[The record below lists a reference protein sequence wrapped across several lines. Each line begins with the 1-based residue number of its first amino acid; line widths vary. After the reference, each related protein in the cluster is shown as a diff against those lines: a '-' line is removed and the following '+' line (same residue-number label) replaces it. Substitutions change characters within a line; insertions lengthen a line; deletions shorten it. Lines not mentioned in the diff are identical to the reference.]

1 MAAAQMAFDFAL
13 WRSAP
18 GSAVPAPRDPRPSGA
33 RAQRS
38 SGVRASGARE
48 PRDPGQAGLVGT
60 QSPPRPRAPQGAER
74 VRKERELEQRL
85 SRLLSS
91 EVVLH
96 LTDNGRTMLSARDRG
111 GVAHVRLHHMFMNA
125 DDGVLRSLARF
136 LREGSAAASAQ
147 LQRFIRDH
155 GTAIRRRA
163 RVAKVRASG
172 HHHDL
177 RAILEEVGVQYFEA
191 APEVRIGWARMAR
204 SLGRRKRR
212 SIKLGSY
219 RSRDTLIRVHPVL
232 DAAWVPRFFVEYI
245 VYHELLHHV
254 LGMPVRNGRRNL
266 HGPEFRARERCFA
279 RYDEAIAWER
289 RHLDRLLSG

>member
-1 MAAAQMAFDFAL
+1 MAAAQMAFDFARG
-13 WRSAP
+13 RSAP
-18 GSAVPAPRDPRPSGA
+18 GGAAREPR
-33 RAQRS
+33 
-38 SGVRASGARE
+38 VNGARE
-48 PRDPGQAGLVGT
+48 PRSGGARDPRDSGQVGLIGA
-60 QSPPRPRAPQGAER
+60 QPAPRPRVPEGAER
-74 VRKERELEQRL
+74 ILKERELEQRL
-85 SRLLSS
+85 SRLLSTQ
-91 EVVLH
+91 VVLH
-96 LTDNGRTMLSARDRG
+96 LTDNGRTMLSARDRD

-136 LREGSAAASAQ
+136 LREGSAAAGAQ

-155 GTAIRRRA
+155 GEAIRRRA
-163 RVAKVRASG
+163 RVAKVRARG

-177 RAILEEVGVQYFEA
+177 RAILEEVGTHYFQV
-191 APEVRIGWARMAR
+191 APDVRIGWARMGR
-204 SLGRRKRR
+204 PLVRRKRR

-219 RSRDTLIRVHPVL
+219 RGRDTLIRVHPVL

-279 RYDEAIAWER
+279 RYDEAIAWEQ